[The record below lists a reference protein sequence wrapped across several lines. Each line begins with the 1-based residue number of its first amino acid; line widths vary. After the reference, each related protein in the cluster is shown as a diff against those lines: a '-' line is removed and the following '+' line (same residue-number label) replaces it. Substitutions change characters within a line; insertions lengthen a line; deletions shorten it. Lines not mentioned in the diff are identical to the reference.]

1 MRNLIGGRLNPYLQQ
16 YKWSNVF
23 AMIHNLRTEPRICT
37 DTFDH
42 RLAVITGATSGIGYA
57 TAEKYASRGAD
68 LLLINRNEQ
77 KSRELCAE
85 LRNKYNIDCSYIVAD
100 FSRLSDI
107 HSAAVELSKLDRRID
122 VLIHNAGVYSTTRIL
137 TADHLE
143 SVFQTNYLSTFILNY
158 SLIGKFLAQGSGR
171 IIFVNSEAYRFSV
184 WGLHL
189 DDLSW
194 EKHRYSGIKSY
205 GAAKLAQ
212 LLSMLKLN
220 EFFTGSGIT
229 INAMH
234 PGNVKTN
241 SGQNNGK
248 IYKYIKTHF
257 LDRNSQPVD
266 FAAEALYYLGVST
279 EVDMCSS
286 RFYCLTTEE
295 EPAPPALDRA
305 AAEEL
310 WKISMNI
317 GGFHE

>member
-171 IIFVNSEAYRFSV
+171 II
-184 WGLHL
+184 
-189 DDLSW
+189 
-194 EKHRYSGIKSY
+194 
-205 GAAKLAQ
+205 
-212 LLSMLKLN
+212 
-220 EFFTGSGIT
+220 
-229 INAMH
+229 
-234 PGNVKTN
+234 
-241 SGQNNGK
+241 
-248 IYKYIKTHF
+248 
-257 LDRNSQPVD
+257 
-266 FAAEALYYLGVST
+266 
-279 EVDMCSS
+279 
-286 RFYCLTTEE
+286 
-295 EPAPPALDRA
+295 
-305 AAEEL
+305 
-310 WKISMNI
+310 
-317 GGFHE
+317 